1 MSLDNET
8 QSRELRKEL
17 MMGMREITIEAM
29 KKRNAGISKD
39 EIHALLRS
47 QAALLWI
54 TTEEDHGD
62 RFALRLTTTGEVIRY
77 DDRNGY
83 SYSASG
89 A

>member
-1 MSLDNET
+1 
-8 QSRELRKEL
+8 

-39 EIHALLRS
+39 EIHRFIRNTTSLLGV
-47 QAALLWI
+47 
-54 TTEEDHGD
+54 TTEVERGEW
-62 RFALRLTTTGEVIRY
+62 FLIRLTTTDEVIRY
-77 DDRNGY
+77 DQNGY